1 MARSDGGMLEGQ
13 RVLVTGGASGI
24 GQAVCRRMAE
34 EGATVAVLDVDESAA
49 HQAAADF
56 GGRAYA
62 ADVSDPD
69 ALADAFLRAADD
81 LGGLTT
87 VFNNAGVGAVMP
99 LHGYPDAEWRRLL
112 DVNLSGTFYGIRA
125 AVPLIR
131 QSGGGS
137 IVNNASV
144 SGVRP
149 TRGEGPYSAA
159 KAGVI
164 ALTRGAALEYAPDIR
179 VNCVSPGFIH
189 TALTDFAVRDPRLR
203 EPIEARTPMRRV
215 GRADEVAEVVVFL
228 CSDRASYVTGQNL
241 LVDGGSSLP
250 SHQSDDLLRDI
261 LDAFDTTTG

>member
-1 MARSDGGMLEGQ
+1 MVAD
-13 RVLVTGGASGI
+13 GAS
-24 GQAVCRRMAE
+24 
-34 EGATVAVLDVDESAA
+34 VAVLDVDGPAA
-49 HQAAADF
+49 EVVAGELGA
-56 GGRAYA
+56 RAYA

-69 ALADAFLRAADD
+69 ALTSVFARAASD

-87 VFNNAGVGAVMP
+87 LFNNAGVGAVMP
-99 LHGYPDAEWRRLL
+99 LHNYPDREWRRLV

-131 QSGGGS
+131 ASGGGC

-164 ALTRGAALEYAPDIR
+164 AITRSAALEYGPEIR

-189 TALTDFAVRDPRLR
+189 TALTDFAVRDPALR
-203 EPIEARTPMRRV
+203 EPIESRTPLRRV
-215 GRADEVAEVVVFL
+215 GRPEEVAAVVAFL
-228 CSDRASYVTGQNL
+228 CSESASYVTGQNL

-250 SHQSDDLLRDI
+250 SHQSDELLRGV
-261 LDAFDTTTG
+261 LDAFGEVPDAPS